1 MGECGS
7 FSAYGVK
14 LHLLRS
20 TNRVPFS
27 QELTAANVAEV
38 RLAEELLAEANLGIG
53 VAALHVEHPLDQKRW
68 VVGPVNHTV
77 TQPDRDILGAS
88 TRLIVIPS
96 SRLPKPGRG

>member
-1 MGECGS
+1 MRLLLCVRREAAPAPLDQPGS
-7 FSAYGVK
+7 
-14 LHLLRS
+14 L
-20 TNRVPFS
+20 S

-53 VAALHVEHPLDQKRW
+53 VAALHVEHPLDHKRR

-77 TQPDRDILGAS
+77 TQPARDILGAS
-88 TRLIVIPS
+88 TRLIVIPG